1 MASEASFVPT
11 YQLFG
16 EGDYYIEERI
26 FPRVDFPRPSEKCAL
41 LNDLQVIWGVGP
53 VTESKLKSEGY
64 EDIESLCS
72 HVRWGD
78 QAKAILDA
86 VRERDARF
94 LSGTKASDRQV
105 VTLYSPCEMVFL
117 DIETC
122 GLYSTFPLFLVGIMR
137 QQENGEMLLRQ
148 FLARSYEEEIAVL
161 AAVKQ
166 ELEGACVIVTYNG
179 LRFDM
184 PYIRERMA
192 YYSMS
197 CPEERFHFDLL
208 PAARRLFRDVLPNC
222 KLTTV
227 ASYALGYE
235 RGDDIPGYMIP
246 EVYHR
251 FVVNPSSTLI
261 RPILEHNAMDIH
273 TIALLLAR
281 TLDDGDFKM

>member
-105 VTLYSPCEMVFL
+105 VTLYPLVRWYF
-117 DIETC
+117 
-122 GLYSTFPLFLVGIMR
+122 STLK
-137 QQENGEMLLRQ
+137 
-148 FLARSYEEEIAVL
+148 L
-161 AAVKQ
+161 AA
-166 ELEGACVIVTYNG
+166 
-179 LRFDM
+179 F
-184 PYIRERMA
+184 
-192 YYSMS
+192 
-197 CPEERFHFDLL
+197 
-208 PAARRLFRDVLPNC
+208 
-222 KLTTV
+222 
-227 ASYALGYE
+227 
-235 RGDDIPGYMIP
+235 
-246 EVYHR
+246 
-251 FVVNPSSTLI
+251 
-261 RPILEHNAMDIH
+261 
-273 TIALLLAR
+273 IALSR
-281 TLDDGDFKM
+281 FF